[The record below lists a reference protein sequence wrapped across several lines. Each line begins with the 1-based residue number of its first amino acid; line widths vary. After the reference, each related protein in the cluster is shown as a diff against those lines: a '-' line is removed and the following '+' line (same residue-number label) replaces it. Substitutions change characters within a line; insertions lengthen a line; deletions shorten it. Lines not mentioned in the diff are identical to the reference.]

1 MRCSYLVAEAVPT
14 PEKEQEEI
22 SRPPTP
28 PPAPVT
34 QDHVEPLVAEPG
46 PTPQEM
52 YEQKLKQAKTKLR
65 GLLRMVK
72 PGTRR
77 WRHENEQMQC
87 LCSPAKL
94 VLFSNELQKVEKKIT
109 TLLRIRGYRTAQH
122 PFRVREGQR
131 VP

>member
-1 MRCSYLVAEAVPT
+1 MAI
-14 PEKEQEEI
+14 PEQKQELEEV

-28 PPAPVT
+28 PPASVT
-34 QDHVEPLVAEPG
+34 QDHTEPLAVEPT
-46 PTPQEM
+46 PTPQEL
-52 YEQKLKQAKTKLR
+52 YEQKLKKAKRKLR

-72 PGTRR
+72 PGTRQ

-87 LCSPAKL
+87 LCSPAKM

-109 TLLRIRGYRTAQH
+109 TLLRIRGYRTVQH
-122 PFRVREGQR
+122 PFRVREGRR